1 MKCADEIMLLL
12 AEEPHTNEALRRAL
26 AKKGFYA
33 SNDTV
38 RKVCMAACGRGEVKK
53 TSVVTKQHRNGI
65 AIWSRVDESPEKIQ
79 ACVDMLKSLKGSDFR
94 FAR

>member
-1 MKCADEIMLLL
+1 MKCVDEIMILLSQ
-12 AEEPHTNEALRRAL
+12 EPHTNETLRRAL

-38 RKVCMAACGRGEVKK
+38 RKVCVAACERGDVKK
-53 TSVVTKQHRNGI
+53 TSVVTKKHRNGI
-65 AIWSRVDESPEKIQ
+65 AIWSKVDESPEKIQ
-79 ACVDMLKSLKGSDFR
+79 ACVDMLKSLKDSSFR